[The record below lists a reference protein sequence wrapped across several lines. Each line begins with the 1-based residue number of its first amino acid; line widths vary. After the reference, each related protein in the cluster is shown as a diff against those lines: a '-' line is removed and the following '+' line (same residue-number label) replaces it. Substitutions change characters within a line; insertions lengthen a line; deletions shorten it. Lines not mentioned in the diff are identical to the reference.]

1 MYDKIKDFQLS
12 ILALILGLSVIVS
25 ACVITKNIGKDGISV
40 TGTAYEVVKSD
51 SASWKIEVSA
61 QGKTNAQAYS
71 NLIKQIPVTKNF
83 LISNGIKPEQIDSQ
97 TVNSY
102 PTYKVDLKT
111 GYTTNQ
117 IDFFNYTQIIKVNSN
132 DVDKVKELSN
142 QIQSLVNKGVT
153 LNSYA
158 PEYEYSK
165 LAELKVKLLQEAT
178 KDSKERAKAM
188 LKANN
193 NHVGKIL
200 SVRMGVFQITPPDST
215 SVSDM
220 GINDSSTI
228 DKKVTAVANVFY
240 RIK

>member
-1 MYDKIKDFQLS
+1 MYEKIKDFQLT
-12 ILALILGLSVIVS
+12 ILAIVIGLSVIIS
-25 ACVITKNIGKDGISV
+25 ACVVTKNISKDGISV

-51 SASWKIEVSA
+51 SASWKIEVST
-61 QGKTNAQAYS
+61 QGKTNAQAY
-71 NLIKQIPVTKNF
+71 NTHAKQIPLVKEF
-83 LISNGIKPEQIDSQ
+83 LLSNGITPEQIDLQ

-102 PTYKVDLKT
+102 PTYKVDMKT
-111 GYTTNQ
+111 GYATNQ
-117 IDFFNYTQIIKVNSN
+117 IDFYNYTQVIKVNSDN
-132 DVDKVKELSN
+132 VDKIKELSN
-142 QIQSLVNKGVT
+142 QVQSLANKGITVT
-153 LNSYA
+153 SYA

-165 LAELKVKLLQEAT
+165 LAELKVKLLEAAT

-193 NHVGKIL
+193 NHIGKIL

-228 DKKVTAVANVFY
+228 EKKVTAVANVFFQ
-240 RIK
+240 IK